1 MECQPGQSC
10 FISQETMPGGEIV
23 LFERGCSGGSHEE
36 DACSEET
43 EEGGSTKIC
52 HCSNNFCNK
61 NWLDAGW
68 TEEPDNPTD
77 SPTQPAETINCY
89 SCDSNTG
96 KCDEE
101 EAGDIIDCPIND
113 GCVISKDNANGQK
126 GFMRGCSREV
136 EPEAGC
142 SHEEMA
148 TTCYCKTPMCNLD
161 WDTAGST
168 TMKSDT
174 TTTQEGPTVE
184 CYKCDFTN
192 GDCTEEELG
201 EVVNCPADKGC
212 TISKI
217 VSTEGKGMLR
227 DCSVEGN
234 ILCDTINNDL
244 GILSFCN
251 CDTALCNKDWKSA
264 GSTESPET
272 TPETETTTKSAGS
285 TESPVTTSETETTTD
300 IGTTSQK
307 TETTA
312 DPNYAE
318 KLQISLCCI
327 LFCLFFLYE

>member
-1 MECQPGQSC
+1 MCYKCNSENSEDCSEDASGEEMECQPGQNC
-10 FISQETMPGGEIV
+10 FISQETLPSGMTF
-23 LFERGCSGGSHEE
+23 LERGCSGGSNEE
-36 DACSEET
+36 DACSEEA

-52 HCSNNFCNK
+52 HCSHNLCNK
-61 NWLDAGW
+61 NWIEAGW

-77 SPTQPAETINCY
+77 SPTQPADTIKCY
-89 SCDSNTG
+89 SCESNTE

-101 EAGDIIDCPIND
+101 EAGDIIDCPIKD
-113 GCVISKDNANGQK
+113 GCVISKDDANGQE
-126 GFMRGCSREV
+126 GFMRGCSREP

-168 TMKSDT
+168 TVKSD

-192 GDCTEEELG
+192 GECTEEELG
-201 EVVNCPADKGC
+201 EVVNCPANKGC
-212 TISKI
+212 TIRKI

-227 DCSVEGN
+227 DCSAEEDV
-234 ILCDTINNDL
+234 LCDTLHNDDEL
-244 GILSFCN
+244 GSVSFCN

-272 TPETETTTKSAGS
+272 TPETE
-285 TESPVTTSETETTTD
+285 PTTD
-300 IGTTSQK
+300 IGTTSQR

-312 DPNYAE
+312 DPNYAN
-318 KLQISLCCI
+318 KLQISLCFI
-327 LFCLFFLYE
+327 LSSLFL